1 MARVTLQTIAERVG
15 VSRMTVSNA
24 FSRPDQL
31 SVALREKILATA
43 SELGYAGPDPAGRAL
58 ARGSTGAVGILLT
71 DSMGTAFRDD
81 VATTFFGAVA
91 EELAP
96 TGLAVTLLPL
106 YGSKDSIPARDVPI
120 DGALIYACP
129 DGADALDWLVRR
141 PIPLVF
147 VDREPTPGSASVT
160 LDDRAGA
167 RAGAQ
172 HLLGLGHRHIAILTV
187 AFVGPHG
194 VVPDARIYE
203 GDYIAHQRAL
213 GWVETL
219 TAAGARITT
228 VQVRENAE
236 QDAYDGATL
245 LLDVDDRPT
254 AVLCF
259 SDVVAW
265 GAMRAASDLGLKVP
279 QDVSV
284 VGFDDA
290 QIARRV
296 RPALTTI
303 RQDVVAKGRAAAS
316 QLTAAIE
323 RRRRGEAVEPA
334 RVVVPIELVVRYS
347 TGPAPQQ

>member
-31 SVALREKILATA
+31 SGALRERILATA
-43 SELGYAGPDPAGRAL
+43 AELGYAGPDPAGRAL

-120 DGALIYACP
+120 DGALVYACP

-160 LDDRAGA
+160 IDDRTGA
-167 RAGAQ
+167 REAAR
-172 HLLGLGHRHIAILTV
+172 HLVGLGHRHVGILTG
-187 AFVGPHG
+187 AFAGPHG
-194 VVPDARIYE
+194 GVPDATAYE
-203 GDYIAHQRAL
+203 GDYIAHERAL
-213 GWVETL
+213 GWTEVL
-219 TAAGARITT
+219 DAAGVRVTT
-228 VQVRENAE
+228 VQVREHTE
-236 QDAYDGATL
+236 QDAYDGACL
-245 LLDVDDRPT
+245 LLDVEERPT

-259 SDVVAW
+259 SDLVAW
-265 GAMRAASDLGLKVP
+265 GVLRAASDLGLRVP

-296 RPALTTI
+296 RPALTTV
-303 RQDVVAKGRAAAS
+303 RQDVVAKGRAAAA
-316 QLTAAIE
+316 QLTEAIE
-323 RRRRGEAVEPA
+323 RRRNGEVVDAP
-334 RVVVPIELVVRYS
+334 RVVVPTELVVRYS
-347 TGPAPQQ
+347 TGPAPE

>member
-31 SVALREKILATA
+31 SGALRERILATA
-43 SELGYAGPDPAGRAL
+43 AELGYAGPDPAGRAL

-106 YGSKDSIPARDVPI
+106 YGSKDAIPARDVPI
-120 DGALIYACP
+120 DGALVYACP

-147 VDREPTPGSASVT
+147 VDREATPGSASVT
-160 LDDRAGA
+160 LDDRGGA
-167 RAGAQ
+167 MAGAQ
-172 HLLGLGHRHIAILTV
+172 HLVDLGHQHIGILTV
-187 AFVGPHG
+187 AFSGPHG
-194 VVPDARIYE
+194 VVPDATAYE
-203 GDYIAHQRAL
+203 GDYIAHERAL
-213 GWVETL
+213 GWTEVL
-219 TAAGARITT
+219 DAAGVRVTT
-228 VQVRENAE
+228 VQVREHVE
-236 QDAYDGATL
+236 QDAYEGASL
-245 LLDVDDRPT
+245 LLDVEDRPT

-259 SDVVAW
+259 SDLVAW
-265 GAMRAASDLGLKVP
+265 GVLRAASDLGLRVP

-303 RQDVVAKGRAAAS
+303 RQDVVAKGRAAAR
-316 QLTAAIE
+316 QLTQAIE
-323 RRRRGEAVEPA
+323 RRRDGEAVEAP
-334 RVVVPIELVVRYS
+334 RVVVPTELVVRYS
-347 TGPAPQQ
+347 TGPAPA